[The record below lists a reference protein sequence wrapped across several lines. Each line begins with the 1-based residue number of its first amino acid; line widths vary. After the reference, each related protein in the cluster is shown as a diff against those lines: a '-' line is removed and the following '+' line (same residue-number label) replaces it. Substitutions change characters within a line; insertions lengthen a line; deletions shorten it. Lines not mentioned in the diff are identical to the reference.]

1 MDEMNNN
8 MPQGQMNNQMS
19 QGNQGNMGTNMNSNS
34 MPPKKENSLMKLIL
48 ALVLVII
55 LALVINASDRKE
67 MEELNTQINQKQSE
81 IKINDEQVKKIEVQ
95 GESDTVADI
104 EADLNAT
111 NVDAIDQ

>member
-1 MDEMNNN
+1 MNNN
-8 MPQGQMNNQMS
+8 MPQGQMNNGM
-19 QGNQGNMGTNMNSNS
+19 NQNNMGANMNSNS
-34 MPPKKENSLMKLIL
+34 MPPVKKENSLMKLIL

-95 GESDTVADI
+95 SESDTVADI

-111 NVDAIDQ
+111 NIDAIDQ